1 MRTLAYDG
9 SIKIGTNI
17 DNKGIAA
24 GIKRIRTS
32 LTGLAS
38 AIGLAFGTAA
48 VVNFR
53 KESVKAASE
62 LSNALQ
68 GLQSIVEGQGRS
80 FSEAKAFIQDYIA
93 DGLVPM
99 TNAVTAYKNLAA
111 RGYDDAQ
118 IQQVMTALK
127 DSAAYGR
134 QASYS
139 LGDAVTSATE
149 GLKNENSILVD
160 NAGVTKNVAKMWD
173 DYAKSIG
180 TTTNNLTQQQKI
192 QAEVN
197 GILEE
202 TRFQTGDAAKVAQ
215 SYSGQVSQRVF
226 NFQNLK
232 VAVGNALIPIAQAV
246 LPSINAMITG
256 LTEIV
261 TLAGQVVSAL
271 FGTQAKKQKDVAAT
285 ASKAAKQENELAKAT
300 NAAAKAAK
308 AAISGFDELNILQA
322 ETANPGELNTGLDST
337 DANVLP
343 AINDADAGKISQKA
357 QEIAD
362 KIRETIRNIRQ
373 ALSDFAPLLSG
384 IATGFATAFGLKW
397 VAGAVNK
404 IKKLSGSSAILKGIA
419 AAAGTINTNFK
430 ATGKLFPSLNSGLKT
445 FRSNLS
451 TTTKA
456 MVGAAGAITA
466 FVTLKSAIKEVTLEN
481 MDLCTAMTNII
492 PILGAVGVALYA
504 ALGPW
509 GLLAGG
515 IAAAAGAIF
524 GYSEA
529 QAKMK
534 QEALEASF
542 FDGLGVPIDT
552 FTERIRGL
560 GEEVSQSTDYIR
572 GIGEQL
578 DSNQSNVENAVRDI
592 DYLLGKIQMA
602 GGSISEEDIPKI
614 EDAFN
619 SLYANI
625 KSSMDLSAQSLIYTL
640 QTVVGE
646 STGKAADEIDG
657 MIGKVYELNALL
669 AKDADQIKKQMDEIL
684 LKIQKGTATEQDYTQ
699 LDLLASKMANL
710 GSEATLAESKFR
722 TAVQKITE
730 QKIDFKDT
738 DEAKATI
745 EEIGKLGTQMVDDLQ
760 SASAEAVRVV
770 DTYLNSIDQLNI
782 SDDKKKELKESFKE
796 IRQATIE
803 SFEIKEEDV
812 KQEIAASLGAIQ
824 NQLSEQTQALIEEE
838 KKKGKSLW
846 DRMLDVFSSDEQKE
860 SNRIARNKEI
870 ESSVNR
876 QFSDIQEAIDAAA
889 GKLEIK
895 PDPDMGQKLLD
906 GMYEYGANA
915 AAGFEEGAK
924 SGQDKVTQA
933 GEELFDAVES
943 GTRKEGG
950 YGSPSKVMKQYGEW
964 ADEGFAQG
972 VTNRKNVAVN
982 AFSGLFNAVLDKTDS
997 FCSRFRTAIND
1008 ALEGMRKAVNSTT
1021 ISADGKISYSKMP
1034 PVKIP
1039 RLATG
1044 AVIPPR
1050 AQFLAVLGDQSHGRN
1065 LEAPES
1071 LIRQIVREE
1080 GGGNQEA
1087 LLDRLDRL
1095 IAVAESID
1103 PQVTVNLGDREVA
1116 QAAQRGTRKLGYP
1129 IGGV

>member
-1 MRTLAYDG
+1 MAYDG

-24 GIKRIRTS
+24 GIKQIKTS

-48 VVNFR
+48 VVNFG

-80 FSEAKAFIQDYIA
+80 FTEAKGFIQDYIA

-99 TNAVTAYKNLAA
+99 ADAVTAYKNLAA
-111 RGYDDAQ
+111 RGYDDTQ
-118 IQQVMTALK
+118 IQQTLIALK
-127 DSAAYGR
+127 NSAAYGR
-134 QASYS
+134 QASLS
-139 LGDAVTSATE
+139 MGEAIRSASE
-149 GLKNENSILVD
+149 GIRNENSILVD
-160 NAGVTKNVAKMWD
+160 NAGVTKNVSKMWD
-173 DYAKSIG
+173 DYARSIG
-180 TTTNNLTQQQKI
+180 VGVQSLTQQQKI

-202 TRFQTGDAAKVAQ
+202 TRFQTGDASKVAQ
-215 SYSGQVSQRVF
+215 SYSGQVSQLVF

-232 VAVGNALIPIAQAV
+232 VAIGNALVPIAQAV
-246 LPSINAMITG
+246 LPSLNAMITG

-271 FGTQAKKQKDVAAT
+271 FGMQAKKQKDVAFT

-322 ETANPGELNTGLDST
+322 ETANPGELNTGANST

-343 AINDADAGKISQKA
+343 AINDSDAGKISQKA

-384 IATGFATAFGLKW
+384 IAAGFATAFGLKW

-466 FVTLKSAIKEVTLEN
+466 FVTLKSAIKEVTLGN
-481 MDLCTAMTNII
+481 MDLGTAMTNII

-529 QAKMK
+529 QK
-534 QEALEASF
+534 QMQEDFIKAEF
-542 FDGLGVPIDT
+542 FDDVGMSLGAFNDYLIAGQEESSMLRQHILNLSDSIKDNNKKIAESRAELELYQDKLSATGTLTKKDAEKMEESYKNLLKTMEENLEFNTNLVFEAFGKSSEKAAEKLGLDVGEMTRILTGFQKTFSDKADELETSMQPYWDKLKAGEILTPEDQAEFDRLLDYANELSTGVS
-552 FTERIRGL
+552 E
-560 GEEVSQSTDYIR
+560 SQVKLEQQIKDVAKINFESPEKAL
-572 GIGEQL
+572 EQL
-578 DSNQSNVENAVRDI
+578 DKIHETGTQ
-592 DYLLGKIQMA
+592 LLEELDKHQDTAMT
-602 GGSISEEDIPKI
+602 SIE
-614 EDAFN
+614 
-619 SLYANI
+619 
-625 KSSMDLSAQSLIYTL
+625 TL
-640 QTVVGE
+640 
-646 STGKAADEIDG
+646 
-657 MIGKVYELNALL
+657 
-669 AKDADQIKKQMDEIL
+669 KKQATTMFEHGDLTESAYNQAMGMFSKYAAGITAGYESDKAEIN
-684 LKIQKGTATEQDYTQ
+684 KQ
-699 LDLLASKMANL
+699 LS
-710 GSEATLAESKFR
+710 GVT
-722 TAVQKITE
+722 
-730 QKIDFKDT
+730 
-738 DEAKATI
+738 
-745 EEIGKLGTQMVDDLQ
+745 
-760 SASAEAVRVV
+760 
-770 DTYLNSIDQLNI
+770 
-782 SDDKKKELKESFKE
+782 
-796 IRQATIE
+796 
-803 SFEIKEEDV
+803 
-812 KQEIAASLGAIQ
+812 GAIQ
-824 NQLSEQTQALIEEE
+824 SELDRQISNIAAITPITVADRF
-838 KKKGKSLW
+838 KSAW
-846 DRMLDVFSSDEQKE
+846 RKINGE
-860 SNRIARNKEI
+860 
-870 ESSVNR
+870 
-876 QFSDIQEAIDAAA
+876 
-889 GKLEIK
+889 
-895 PDPDMGQKLLD
+895 DPDMYKIVR
-906 GMYEYGANA
+906 ENV
-915 AAGFEEGAK
+915 EK
-924 SGQDKVTQA
+924 SIGKPIRDKIDEMTQDFGIKA
-933 GEELFDAVES
+933 DEEL
-943 GTRKEGG
+943 GGNIMQGLKEGLEDNTDQAVDAMGEAMG
-950 YGSPSKVMKQYGEW
+950 YINEEAKNKVKVHSASEVYYDLAGNMMLGLIN
-964 ADEGFAQG
+964 G
-972 VTNRKNVAVN
+972 VHDNTHKTVN
-982 AFSGLFNAVLDKTDS
+982 AFSSLFNAVLDKTDS

-1095 IAVAESID
+1095 IAVAEAID